1 MIPVAE
7 SLRVA
12 RGHRSCREAPRPS
25 ARGRLISG
33 KSERLCLGTPS
44 EVGYNPRTLPS
55 PAGCPVIA
63 RKVLL
68 PTLVVLCLGGYYAY
82 RQWLA
87 GPAELTASGVLEA
100 RNIGVG
106 SKVGGRISAIRVR
119 EGDHVEAGQIL
130 VEFEDGEQAARVEQA
145 RGRLQQ
151 ARANLEKLE
160 NGSRPEDIAES
171 RAAVRF
177 DGNKPGF
184 RRQELESARA
194 DLARAKA
201 DAANAEREL
210 RRYQDL
216 LARSVASRQQYDDAR
231 TRRDMANAQVVS
243 LQHSFDAAAG
253 RLAAAEAVL
262 DRARN
267 GFRREDVEAA
277 RADVATAEG
286 QVHEAEVLWNEHRVT
301 APAAATVE
309 VLDQRPGQLLQPTAI
324 VAKLLEDAQL
334 FVMVYVP
341 EPRIGQVRLGQK
353 VEVRLDSFPD
363 RAIEATVEQ
372 IRQQA
377 EFLPR
382 NVQTL
387 EERVHQVIGVKLRID
402 NADHRL
408 RAGVHAE
415 VRFLPPPA

>member
-1 MIPVAE
+1 MRLKPYLV
-7 SLRVA
+7 LRL
-12 RGHRSCREAPRPS
+12 RPP
-25 ARGRLISG
+25 A
-33 KSERLCLGTPS
+33 
-44 EVGYNPRTLPS
+44 EVGYNPRSIPSLP
-55 PAGCPVIA
+55 GRFVIA

-68 PTLVVLCLGGYYAY
+68 PTLLVLCLGGYFIY

-106 SKVGGRISAIRVR
+106 SKTGGRIRTVNVR
-119 EGDHVEAGQIL
+119 EGDRVEAGRVL
-130 VEFEDGEQAARVEQA
+130 VEFEDGEQAARLEQA

-184 RRQELESARA
+184 RRQEVEAARA
-194 DLARAKA
+194 DLARARA

-231 TRRDMANAQVVS
+231 TRRDMAHAQVVS
-243 LQHSFDAAAG
+243 LQHGFDAAAG

-262 DRARN
+262 DRTRN

-277 RADVATAEG
+277 RADVAVAEG
-286 QVHEAEVLWNEHRVT
+286 QLREAEVLWNEHEVR
-301 APAAATVE
+301 APADATVE
-309 VLDQRPGQLLQPTAI
+309 VLDLRPGQLLQPNAI

-341 EPRIGQVRLGQK
+341 ETRIGQVTLGQK

-363 RAIEATVEQ
+363 RPIEATVEQ

-402 NADHRL
+402 NADHSL

-415 VRFLPPPA
+415 VRFLPAPA

>member
-1 MIPVAE
+1 M
-7 SLRVA
+7 
-12 RGHRSCREAPRPS
+12 
-25 ARGRLISG
+25 
-33 KSERLCLGTPS
+33 
-44 EVGYNPRTLPS
+44 
-55 PAGCPVIA
+55 
-63 RKVLL
+63 L

-130 VEFEDGEQAARVEQA
+130 VEFEAGEQAARLEQA

-309 VLDQRPGQLLQPTAI
+309 VLDQRPGQLLQPNAI